1 MWINSLNITGL
12 YINELFSGLNDGI
25 GILKLEEKVGGEGT
39 VNWKK
44 CVFCCIFSAHTFL
57 LTRANNSM

>member
-1 MWINSLNITGL
+1 MWINSLNIPGL

-25 GILKLEEKVGGEGT
+25 GILKLEDKVGGEGT

-44 CVFCCIFSAHTFL
+44 YD
-57 LTRANNSM
+57 